1 VTFSPC
7 DKAHTHEAVEFIQVD
22 RSGELTGIFSGF
34 HYGMG
39 WWMSQGLP
47 GVILDFGLF
56 GSVGWLDIER
66 NTGGYMAIDD
76 STPQAANVPLRDI
89 NSKLACNKC
98 IQIRLCQTR
107 I

>member
-1 VTFSPC
+1 MTFSPC

-76 STPQAANVPLRDI
+76 YTYTLVDALVEPLAPVPSV
-89 NSKLACNKC
+89 N
-98 IQIRLCQTR
+98 QIG
-107 I
+107 